1 MAYKRVNWEN
11 LPSTKTP
18 VNADNL
24 NKMDKGIKDLE
35 TELSKKAN
43 SADVY
48 TKTEIDKIKTEDL
61 TFINPE
67 KFKESYATSVKV
79 GRLVFIIG
87 NFVPNTKVYG
97 NLINLKYKPIHP
109 DRFWGVLH
117 AAVSGT
123 NYDCYVNGY
132 GNTPYLSS
140 YRTLEANAKYW
151 IDIKYITNE

>member
-11 LPSTKTP
+11 LPSTNTP

-24 NKMDKGIKDLE
+24 NKMDEGIKDLDDLINE
-35 TELSKKAN
+35 QEKVLTNITE
-43 SADVY
+43 
-48 TKTEIDKIKTEDL
+48 IKTEDL

-67 KFKESYATSVKV
+67 KFKESSATSVKI

-87 NFVPNTKVYG
+87 NFDPNTQVIG

-117 AAVSGT
+117 AADSGT
-123 NYDCYVNGY
+123 NYDCFVNGY

-140 YRTLEANAKYW
+140 YPILEANVKYW